1 MGNQMEK
8 ALKEVEAAI
17 DPTPLDKLE
26 AQLDAPAETDKM
38 LDAGNNIAERVAAEE
53 PNDIAEMRSIIAEQN
68 KTIEAQEKKLERV
81 INVMG
86 KMVTRYGAEVSDSTM
101 SSNTDAFPSEE
112 AEENTIPLLKDIK
125 LG

>member
-68 KTIEAQEKKLERV
+68 KTIEAQEEKLERV